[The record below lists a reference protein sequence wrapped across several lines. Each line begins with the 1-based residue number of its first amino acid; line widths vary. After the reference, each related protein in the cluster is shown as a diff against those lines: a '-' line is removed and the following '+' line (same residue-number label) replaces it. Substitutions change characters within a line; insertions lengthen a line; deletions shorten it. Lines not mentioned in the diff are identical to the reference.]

1 MEFIASLLNSPVVPY
16 ALGAVVLLVLY
27 QQLAPRLRIKVGS
40 GLGLEGL
47 LSVLLGP
54 RFAAA
59 KLDRAVAREKKVG
72 RFLEAGRLLE
82 EAGDLARAA
91 EVLVEGGEHFAAA
104 TLLERQG
111 KAERAGELYLQAGDY
126 KKAAQVFVDAGK
138 PGRAAQLFLEK
149 GNTLEAARLF
159 GLAQQFDRAA
169 ELYAKAGY
177 PLRAA
182 ESWARQGDFKR
193 AAESYEKHFDD
204 NVTYATTYSSTAQSA
219 DHKSALQAGRLY
231 EKAGDLQKAYQA
243 YTKGAYF
250 KEAAAAL
257 LALGQPARAAELFM
271 RAEDPE
277 SAAQAYEQA
286 GDGVKAALLRGEVAL
301 KADRRAE
308 AAAFFQRGQDYLR
321 SADLFEAE
329 GLLSEAAGAYE
340 AGESWLSAG
349 GVYIRA
355 GLKDKAAAAYERG
368 ADWETAGKLYE
379 EIGNGRKAM
388 ELFGRAGLSFKSG
401 EAAFKSG
408 DKERAIAQLQ
418 RVSPGDESYRLAT
431 ELLAQLFIERGEAA
445 LAVER
450 VRKTLGDEP
459 VSAHNLDL
467 YYWLGL
473 AHEAGGQGPE
483 ALRVFKQ
490 IQAEDLAF
498 RDVAQRAARL
508 TTVLGAA
515 QGATPVPQP
524 APPLPAPAPPPPPA
538 SAAPPPAAPVTP
550 PARPPAAA
558 AQPAGAPTPGPRTRF
573 ALHEELGRGP
583 LGALHRG
590 EDLVESKNVVLRVL
604 APELLAQPG
613 ALAAL
618 TADLKS
624 AAQVSHPALPRTLGF
639 VDLGGRRAVVGE
651 WVAGRN
657 FGEALAGGRVLPGS
671 QVLSLAKALFHA
683 LAAMHAK
690 GLAHGSLQPS
700 NVMVAQGQVRLADF
714 GFGRLRQ
721 RHPGSHRAPEGG
733 LAAAAD
739 VYSAAAVLYHL
750 VSGQNPAGPAAPA
763 PLQDRVAG
771 VPAPLERVLLSCLSP
786 QASQRPT
793 AEQALAEL
801 GAPA

>member
-1 MEFIASLLNSPVVPY
+1 MDFIASLLNSPVLPY
-16 ALGAVVLLVLY
+16 ALGALVLFVLY
-27 QQLAPRLRIKVGS
+27 QQLAPRLKLKVGS
-40 GLGLEGL
+40 GPGLEGL
-47 LSVLLGP
+47 LSILLGP

-59 KLDRAVAREKKVG
+59 QLDRAVARQKKVG
-72 RFLEAGRLLE
+72 NFLEAGRMLE

-91 EVLVEGGEHFAAA
+91 DVLVEGGEHFAAA
-104 TLLERQG
+104 TVLERQG
-111 KAERAGELYLQAGDY
+111 KAEKAGELYLQAGDY

-169 ELYAKAGY
+169 ELYVKAGY

-182 ESWARQGDFKR
+182 ESWAKQGEFKR
-193 AAESYEKHFDD
+193 AAECYEKHFDD
-204 NVTYATTYSSTAQSA
+204 NVTYATTYSATAQSA

-243 YTKGAYF
+243 YTKGSYF

-277 SAAQAYEQA
+277 SAARAYEQA

-308 AAAFFQRGQDYLR
+308 AAGFFQRGQDYLR

-340 AGESWLSAG
+340 AGESWIAAG

-368 ADWETAGKLYE
+368 GDWETAGKLFD

-388 ELFGRAGLSFKSG
+388 EMFARAGLSFKSG
-401 EAAFKSG
+401 EAAFKAG

-418 RVSPGDESYRLAT
+418 RVSPGDESYRTAT

-450 VRKTLGDEP
+450 VQKTLGDEP
-459 VSAHNLDL
+459 ISAHNLDL

-473 AHEAGGQGPE
+473 AHEAAGHGGE
-483 ALRVFKQ
+483 ALRVFKK
-490 IQAEDLAF
+490 IQAEDLGF
-498 RDVAQRAARL
+498 RDVAQRSARL
-508 TTVLGAA
+508 SAVLGAA

-524 APPLPAPAPPPPPA
+524 APPGPAATPTSA
-538 SAAPPPAAPVTP
+538 AAPPPAAPRPTAP
-550 PARPPAAA
+550 PA
-558 AQPAGAPTPGPRTRF
+558 PAGVPTPGPRPRF
-573 ALHEELGRGP
+573 ALHEELGHGP

-590 EDLVESKNVVLRVL
+590 EDLIESKNVVLRLL
-604 APELLAQPG
+604 APELLSSPG

-618 TADLKS
+618 TSDLK
-624 AAQVSHPALPRTLGF
+624 AGAQVAHPALPRTLGF

-657 FGEALAGGRVLPGS
+657 FGEALAGGRLLPGS
-671 QVLSLAKALFHA
+671 QVLSLGKALFHA
-683 LAAMHAK
+683 LAAIHAR
-690 GLAHGSLQPS
+690 GQAHGSLQPS
-700 NVMVAQGQVRLADF
+700 NVMVSQGQVRLADF

-733 LAAAAD
+733 LTAAAD
-739 VYSAAAVLYHL
+739 VYAAAAVLYHL
-750 VSGQNPAGPAAPA
+750 VSGQNPAGPAAPPA
-763 PLQDRVAG
+763 LQGRVAG
-771 VPAPLERVLLSCLSP
+771 VPAPLERALLRCLAP
-786 QASQRPT
+786 EAAQRPT